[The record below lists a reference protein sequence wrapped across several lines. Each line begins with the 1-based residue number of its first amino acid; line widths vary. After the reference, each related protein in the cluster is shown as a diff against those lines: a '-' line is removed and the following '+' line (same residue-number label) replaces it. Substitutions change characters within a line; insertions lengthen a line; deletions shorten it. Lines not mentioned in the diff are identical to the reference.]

1 MTGTKQQQQ
10 QQQRVMRLLQ
20 GLAGRG
26 WEVTAIQGRQDAGS
40 SEWWLVPKCA
50 KVTLFW
56 KSGNRAAA
64 LE

>member
-1 MTGTKQQQQ
+1 VTGTKQQQQQQ

-40 SEWWLVPKCA
+40 SEW
-50 KVTLFW
+50 
-56 KSGNRAAA
+56 
-64 LE
+64 